1 MRNLLLVIAFPEGE
15 PYLDEQMDDDP
26 EMVDVVADDLL
37 DVLNEERRRNADEA
51 GRPDYYKPLVL
62 NAIPGPQW
70 LTGAGLANLV
80 RAIRAATE
88 PADGAA

>member
-15 PYLDEQMDDDP
+15 PYLDAALDDDP
-26 EMVDVVADDLL
+26 EMVEMLADGLL
-37 DVLNEERRRNADEA
+37 DVLNEERRRNAEEA

-70 LTGAGLANLV
+70 LTGAGLACLV
-80 RAIRAATE
+80 RAVRSVVEET
-88 PADGAA
+88 P